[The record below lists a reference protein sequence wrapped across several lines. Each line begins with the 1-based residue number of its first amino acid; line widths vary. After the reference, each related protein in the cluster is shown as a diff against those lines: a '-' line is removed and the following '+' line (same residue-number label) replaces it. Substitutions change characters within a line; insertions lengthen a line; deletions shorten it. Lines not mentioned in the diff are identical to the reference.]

1 MLSPLSCTPFPS
13 LSKLLR
19 SKMQKVPLRPNL
31 RLLIPAILLVAAA
44 IPACAAPRDP
54 ADSATGSPAQALQVS
69 LRNGFQLV
77 CARMEPANG
86 KTRLYLHAGTS
97 DYVDIQPTEI
107 IAVEKVILSPEPPRL
122 DQPSAIS
129 PTNLT
134 TAAPLDLPRLTTSAG
149 ARHDL
154 DPDLIA
160 SVIHAESGG
169 NPHAVSRAGARGLM
183 QLMPGTAAQTGVN
196 NSFDAA
202 QNVEG
207 GTAYLNALLLYY
219 HDNLPL
225 ALAAY
230 NAGPGAVQ
238 KYHGIP
244 PYYETRAYVARVIHD
259 FNRRKALAAIS
270 ARAQSRKQQ
279 ATLTTVASR

>member
-1 MLSPLSCTPFPS
+1 M
-13 LSKLLR
+13 SKVSR
-19 SKMQKVPLRPNL
+19 RTYFR
-31 RLLIPAILLVAAA
+31 RLAPALLLVAAA
-44 IPACAAPRDP
+44 IPTLAATP
-54 ADSATGSPAQALQVS
+54 ADNAHTASSSQGLQVS

-77 CARMEPANG
+77 CARMEPVGA
-86 KTRLYLHAGTS
+86 KTRLYLHSGTT
-97 DYVDIQPTEI
+97 DYIDIQPAEI
-107 IAVEKVILSPEPPRL
+107 IAVEKVDLPPEP
-122 DQPSAIS
+122 QPSAS
-129 PTNLT
+129 PSSALAASND
-134 TAAPLDLPRLTTSAG
+134 AAPLDLPGLSSSAG

-183 QLMPGTAAQTGVN
+183 QLMPGTAVQAGVS

-219 HDNLPL
+219 HDNLAL

-244 PYYETRAYVARVIHD
+244 PFAETRAYVARVIHD
-259 FNRRKALAAIS
+259 FNRRKALAAI
-270 ARAQSRKQQ
+270 AAHKQRAAL
-279 ATLTTVASR
+279 ATIASR

>member
-1 MLSPLSCTPFPS
+1 MV
-13 LSKLLR
+13 
-19 SKMQKVPLRPNL
+19 KVSGRPQFV
-31 RLLIPAILLVAAA
+31 RLLAALLLAATMPALAAA
-44 IPACAAPRDP
+44 AADN
-54 ADSATGSPAQALQVS
+54 AHAASPQQGLQVS

-77 CARMEPANG
+77 CARMESANG
-86 KTRLYLHAGTS
+86 KTRLYLHADTA
-97 DYVDIQPTEI
+97 DYVDIQPTDILAIEKI
-107 IAVEKVILSPEPPRL
+107 DLPPVPQSIAAT
-122 DQPSAIS
+122 SA
-129 PTNLT
+129 TVT
-134 TAAPLDLPRLTTSAG
+134 TAGKQSANPSVPLDVPGLSSSAG

-183 QLMPGTAAQTGVN
+183 QLMPGTAAQAGVS

-207 GTAYLNALLLYY
+207 GTAYLDALLIYY
-219 HDNLPL
+219 HDNLAL

-244 PYYETRAYVARVIHD
+244 PYAETRAYVARVIHD
-259 FNRRKALAAIS
+259 FNRRKALAA
-270 ARAQSRKQQ
+270 AALKQQ
-279 ATLTTVASR
+279 AHKQHAEFATIASR

>member
-1 MLSPLSCTPFPS
+1 MV
-13 LSKLLR
+13 
-19 SKMQKVPLRPNL
+19 KVSACRNL
-31 RLLIPAILLVAAA
+31 RRNLCRLLPALLLAASLPALAAA
-44 IPACAAPRDP
+44 PGENAHAA
-54 ADSATGSPAQALQVS
+54 SPAQGLQVS
-69 LRNGFQLV
+69 LRNGFELV
-77 CARMEPANG
+77 CARMESANG
-86 KTRLYLHAGTS
+86 KTRLYLHADTA
-97 DYVDIQPTEI
+97 DYVDIQPADI
-107 IAVEKVILSPEPPRL
+107 LAIEKV
-122 DQPSAIS
+122 
-129 PTNLT
+129 
-134 TAAPLDLPRLTTSAG
+134 DLPTAPQPVALASSTGTASGKQLANSSAPVDLPGLSSSAG

-169 NPHAVSRAGARGLM
+169 NPHAVSRTGARGLM
-183 QLMPGTAAQTGVN
+183 QLMPGTAAQAGVS

-219 HDNLPL
+219 HDNLAL

-244 PYYETRAYVARVIHD
+244 PYAETRAYVARVIHD
-259 FNRRKALAAIS
+259 FNRRKTMAAAALRQQA
-270 ARAQSRKQQ
+270 RKQRAEF
-279 ATLTTVASR
+279 ATIASR